1 MPNWCSNELTVSA
14 PTREEVDAFIARAA
28 SGDHVFVGPFAQKA
42 FNEEKEFDWG
52 TFTPIY
58 MEMLMR
64 DDELFMDKRDDKPV
78 LSFHA
83 FVPMPREVMLAP
95 YDSNRLKKAKVEYPE
110 WFDRF
115 PKIVA
120 GYDWEHQNWGVKWGA
135 CEASIGEVYQDG
147 EGRWCVDYSFDTAWG
162 PPEDFYYQV
171 GKMYPTMNF
180 YATYREEGMG
190 FQGTLRMEGGECTE
204 SDQWETEREDEEE
217 DGDDDGGEE

>member
-14 PTREEVDAFIARAA
+14 ATREELDAFIARAA
-28 SGDHVFVGPFAQKA
+28 SGDHVFVGPFQGRI
-42 FNEEKEFDWG
+42 EGYDWG
-52 TFTPIY
+52 AFTPIQ

-64 DDELFMDKRDDKPV
+64 DDELFTDKRDDKPV

-95 YDSNRLKKAKVEYPE
+95 YDGNRLKEAAAKYPE
-110 WFDRF
+110 WFGRF
-115 PKIVA
+115 PDLLS
-120 GYDWEHQNWGVKWGA
+120 GYDWEHKNWGVKWGA
-135 CEASIGEVYQDG
+135 CEVSIGEVYQDD

-190 FQGTLRMEGGECTE
+190 FQGTVRMEGGECTE
-204 SDQWETEREDEEE
+204 SDQWETEQEDEEE

>member
-14 PTREEVDAFIARAA
+14 PSREEIEAFIARGK
-28 SGDHVFVGPFAQKA
+28 SGDHVFVGPFQGRI
-42 FNEEKEFDWG
+42 EGYDWG
-52 TFTPIY
+52 AFTPIQ

-64 DDELFMDKRDDKPV
+64 DDELFTDKRDDKPV

-95 YDSNRLKKAKVEYPE
+95 YDGNRLKEAAAKYPE
-110 WFDRF
+110 WFGRF
-115 PKIVA
+115 PNLLS
-120 GYDWEHQNWGVKWGA
+120 GYDWEHKNWGVKWGA
-135 CEASIGEVYQDG
+135 CEVSIGEVYQDD

-190 FQGTLRMEGGECTE
+190 FQGTVRMEGGECTE

-217 DGDDDGGEE
+217 DDDEGGEE

>member
-1 MPNWCSNELTVSA
+1 
-14 PTREEVDAFIARAA
+14 
-28 SGDHVFVGPFAQKA
+28 
-42 FNEEKEFDWG
+42 
-52 TFTPIY
+52 
-58 MEMLMR
+58 MR
-64 DDELFMDKRDDKPV
+64 DDELFTDKRDDKPV

-95 YDSNRLKKAKVEYPE
+95 YDGNRLKEAAAKYPE
-110 WFDRF
+110 WFGRF
-115 PKIVA
+115 PNLLS
-120 GYDWEHQNWGVKWGA
+120 GYDWEHKNWGVKWGA
-135 CEASIGEVYQDG
+135 CEVSIGEVYQDD

-190 FQGTLRMEGGECTE
+190 FQGTVRMEGGECTE

-217 DGDDDGGEE
+217 DDDEGGEE